1 MKLLIQSFVFNV
13 NELTWS
19 LNSDVNQE
27 HITLPHFCLL
37 VELIALCKQEGAL
50 KKDNVLE
57 NVPNTGISYH
67 SSLNV
72 GPCNFIVGGNS
83 DESLNGTHNI
93 HTVKTSTK
101 RPEIHVCVTYF
112 PFDFSVAQYS
122 QMEVK

>member
-1 MKLLIQSFVFNV
+1 M
-13 NELTWS
+13 TWS
-19 LNSDVNQE
+19 RIHELCCEPRAYHTATFLTVGGIDSIVYVGGCFKKRQCIE
-27 HITLPHFCLL
+27 RISLP
-37 VELIALCKQEGAL
+37 
-50 KKDNVLE
+50 E

-101 RPEIHVCVTYF
+101 RPEIHVCVTYL
-112 PFDFSVAQYS
+112 PFDFPVAQYS